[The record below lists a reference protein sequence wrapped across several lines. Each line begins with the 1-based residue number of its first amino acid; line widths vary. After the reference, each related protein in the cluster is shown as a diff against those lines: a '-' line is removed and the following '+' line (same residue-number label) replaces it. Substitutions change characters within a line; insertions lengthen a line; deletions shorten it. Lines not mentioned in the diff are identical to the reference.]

1 MKILNQRD
9 KPKGRFFWFV
19 LAHKLNQRDGSSGL
33 FWRVNQRDGFGLQKK
48 KCSRSPQPAAF
59 QRRIKIMVVMGNTY
73 THLSKQTDVSMN
85 IYNFL
90 MIPKILNQ

>member
-9 KPKGRFFWFV
+9 
-19 LAHKLNQRDGSSGL
+19 GSFGF
-33 FWRVNQRDGFGLQKK
+33 FWRVNQREGFGLQKK

-59 QRRIKIMVVMGNTY
+59 QRRIKKMVVMGNTY

-85 IYNFL
+85 IYDFL

>member
-1 MKILNQRD
+1 MKI
-9 KPKGRFFWFV
+9 
-19 LAHKLNQRDGSSGL
+19 LNQRDGSSGF
-33 FWRVNQRDGFGLQKK
+33 FWRVNQRDGFGLQKI
-48 KCSRSPQPAAF
+48 KCSRSSQPAAF
-59 QRRIKIMVVMGNTY
+59 QRRIKKMVVMGNTY

>member
-9 KPKGRFFWFV
+9 GSSGLFWRV
-19 LAHKLNQRDGSSGL
+19 NQRDGSFGL

-59 QRRIKIMVVMGNTY
+59 QRRIKKWWSWGTPTPTY
-73 THLSKQTDVSMN
+73 QNKQMSV
-85 IYNFL
+85 
-90 MIPKILNQ
+90 